1 MGRHA
6 YNMSGRR
13 IIIRNFS
20 DDDFNRYV
28 TLHVESG
35 HLDPAGRFAI
45 ARQLRDDLGHP
56 KFKPQTDLWVADL
69 SGVLVGYLAINRE
82 PEIGRALLAGCV
94 HPQHRRKGI
103 ATKLLTVGLQGIR
116 ASGIQ
121 SAQASV
127 QESNAG
133 ARNFLNQMGFAHIR
147 YFAEMRLTINT
158 IQLPA
163 NREDAVTSRRL
174 APGEAKLL
182 TQIQNRCFADSW
194 GFNPNTEEE
203 IAYRLSMQSRS
214 PQEVILTYEGNH
226 PVGYCWTI
234 TTGKENESLAE
245 TKGQIHMLGVDPDY
259 RRQEIGRAILRNGLK
274 ALNARSLDVVE
285 LTVDGKNTAARALY
299 ESVGF
304 EVYAKTEWYEKILIQ

>member
-1 MGRHA
+1 
-6 YNMSGRR
+6 MSGRH

-35 HLDPAGRFAI
+35 QLDPAGRLVI
-45 ARQLRDDLGHP
+45 SRQLRDDLGHP

-69 SGVLVGYLAINRE
+69 SGVLVGCLAINRE
-82 PEIGRALLAGCV
+82 PEIGRGLLAGCV

-103 ATKLLTVGLQGIR
+103 ATKLLTEGLQSIR

-127 QESNAG
+127 LESNAG
-133 ARNFLNQMGFAHIR
+133 AKSLLNQMGFAKVR
-147 YFAEMRLTINT
+147 YFDEMRLAINS

-174 APGEAKLL
+174 EPGEAKLL
-182 TQIQNRCFADSW
+182 TQIQNRCFAGSW

-234 TTGKENESLAE
+234 ITGKENESRAE
-245 TKGQIHMLGVDPDY
+245 TKGQIHMLGVDPHY
-259 RRQEIGRAILRNGLK
+259 RRQEIGKAVLHNGLK
-274 ALNARSLDVVE
+274 ALNARGVDIVE
-285 LTVDGKNTAARALY
+285 LTVDSKNTAASALY
-299 ESVGF
+299 GSVGF
-304 EVYAKTEWYEKILIQ
+304 AVYAKTEWYEKILIQ